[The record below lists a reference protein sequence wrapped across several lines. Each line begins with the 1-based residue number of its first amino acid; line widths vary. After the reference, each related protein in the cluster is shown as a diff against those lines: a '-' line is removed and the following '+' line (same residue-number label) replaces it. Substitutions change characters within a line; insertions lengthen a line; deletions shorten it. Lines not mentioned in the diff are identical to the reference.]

1 VVGFRSLSKNVIEN
15 DRVEITVV
23 IKEDMQLTDEQWSV
37 VEPLIPK
44 PKVRKDRKG
53 RPRVEARSVLDG
65 MLWVLW
71 TGAPWKALP
80 SEYPP
85 YQTVHRR
92 MQEWVEARV
101 FWKVLKA
108 LAEDL
113 RDRGKIDLTEAFID
127 GTHAGAKRGALS
139 SELLAV
145 ATPPRSWQSQ
155 TLAVLRSPLGLRVVR
170 AMKLSSSRKRLAS
183 ASSAADCSA

>member
-1 VVGFRSLSKNVIEN
+1 MK
-15 DRVEITVV
+15 
-23 IKEDMQLTDEQWSV
+23 LTDEQWSV

-44 PKVRKDRKG
+44 PKRRKDGKG
-53 RPRVEARSVLDG
+53 RPRRESRDVLDG

-71 TGAPWKALP
+71 TGAPWSALP

-85 YQTVHRR
+85 FQTVHRR
-92 MQEWVEARV
+92 MQEWVAERV
-101 FWKVLKA
+101 FWRVLKA

-113 RDRGKIDLTEAFID
+113 RERGKIDLTEAFVD

-145 ATPPRSWQSQ
+145 DPQQRSWQSL
-155 TLAVLRSPLGLRVVR
+155 TLAVFRSPLGSRVVR
-170 AMKLSSSRKRLAS
+170 GMKRSSSKRRSAGAS
-183 ASSAADCSA
+183 FEASCFA

>member
-1 VVGFRSLSKNVIEN
+1 
-15 DRVEITVV
+15 
-23 IKEDMQLTDEQWSV
+23 MQLTDEQWSV

-65 MLWVLW
+65 MLWILW

-85 YQTVHRR
+85 YQTCHRR
-92 MQEWVEARV
+92 MQEWTEQRA
-101 FWKVLKA
+101 FMKILKA

-113 RDRGKIDLTEAFID
+113 RVRGKFDLTEAFID
-127 GTHAGAKRGALS
+127 GTHAGAKKGALLLD
-139 SELLAV
+139 ELDA
-145 ATPPRSWQSQ
+145 AKRPRSWQWQ
-155 TLAVLRSPLGLRVVR
+155 TAVVFLSPSGLRVVSD
-170 AMKLSSSRKRLAS
+170 MKRSSSRKP
-183 ASSAADCSA
+183 SSRDS

>member
-15 DRVEITVV
+15 DRVPIAVV

-108 LAEDL
+108 LAADL

-145 ATPPRSWQSQ
+145 DPQQRSWQLL
-155 TLAVLRSPLGLRVVR
+155 TLAVFQSPLGSRVVR
-170 AMKLSSSRKRLAS
+170 AMKLRSSRRRSAD
-183 ASSAADCSA
+183 ASSAAVCSV

>member
-1 VVGFRSLSKNVIEN
+1 MIRSGRVGITDVIQQ
-15 DRVEITVV
+15 
-23 IKEDMQLTDEQWSV
+23 DMQLTDEQWSV
-37 VEPLIPK
+37 VERLIPK
-44 PKVRKDRKG
+44 PKVRKDGKG

-65 MLWVLW
+65 MLWILW

-92 MQEWVEARV
+92 MQEWVESRV
-101 FWKVLKA
+101 FWKLVKA

-145 ATPPRSWQSQ
+145 DPPQRSWQSLM
-155 TLAVLRSPLGLRVVR
+155 LAVLRSPLGSRVVR
-170 AMKLSSSRKRLAS
+170 AMKLSSSRKR
-183 ASSAADCSA
+183 SAAALSVVACSA

>member
-1 VVGFRSLSKNVIEN
+1 VIQQ
-15 DRVEITVV
+15 
-23 IKEDMQLTDEQWSV
+23 DMQLTDEQWSV
-37 VEPLIPK
+37 VQPLIPK
-44 PKVRKDRKG
+44 PNVRKDRKG
-53 RPRVEARSVLDG
+53 RPRVDARSVLDG
-65 MLWVLW
+65 MLWILW

-85 YQTVHRR
+85 YQTCHRR
-92 MQEWVEARV
+92 MQEWVADRV
-101 FWKVLKA
+101 FWRILKA
-108 LAEDL
+108 LAADL

-155 TLAVLRSPLGLRVVR
+155 TLAVFRSPLGLRVVR
-170 AMKLSSSRKRLAS
+170 AMKLSSSRKRSVS
-183 ASSAADCSA
+183 ASSAVVCFG

>member
-1 VVGFRSLSKNVIEN
+1 MAEVRSLIEFVIESDRVGISNVIQQ
-15 DRVEITVV
+15 
-23 IKEDMQLTDEQWSV
+23 DMQLTDEQWSV
-37 VEPLIPK
+37 VQPLIPK

-65 MLWVLW
+65 MLWILW

-85 YQTVHRR
+85 YQTCHRR
-92 MQEWVEARV
+92 MQEWVAERV
-101 FWKVLKA
+101 FWKMLKA

-113 RDRGKIDLTEAFID
+113 RQRGKIDLTEAFID

-145 ATPPRSWQSQ
+145 APQQRSWQSLM
-155 TLAVLRSPLGLRVVR
+155 LAVLQSPLGLRVVR
-170 AMKLSSSRKRLAS
+170 AMKLRSSSRRLA
-183 ASSAADCSA
+183 ASSCADACSA

>member
-1 VVGFRSLSKNVIEN
+1 
-15 DRVEITVV
+15 
-23 IKEDMQLTDEQWSV
+23 MQLTDEQWSV
-37 VEPLIPK
+37 VEPLIPIRK
-44 PKVRKDRKG
+44 PRKDGKG

-65 MLWVLW
+65 MLWILW

-80 SEYPP
+80 SEYPA
-85 YQTVHRR
+85 YQTCHRR
-92 MQEWVEARV
+92 MQEWVNERV
-101 FWKVLKA
+101 FMKILKA

-145 ATPPRSWQSQ
+145 ELQPRSWQSQ
-155 TLAVLRSPLGLRVVR
+155 MVAVLRSPLGSRVVR
-170 AMKLSSSRKRLAS
+170 AMRRNSSRRRSVS
-183 ASSAADCSA
+183 ASSEVASYA

>member
-1 VVGFRSLSKNVIEN
+1 MVGFRSLSKNVIQK
-15 DRVEITVV
+15 DRVVIAVV

-37 VEPLIPK
+37 VESLIPHPK
-44 PKVRKDRKG
+44 PRKDRKG
-53 RPRVEARSVLDG
+53 RPRVPARSVLDG
-65 MLWVLW
+65 MLWILW

-92 MQEWVEARV
+92 MREWVEARV

-145 ATPPRSWQSQ
+145 ATPLRSWQSQ

-183 ASSAADCSA
+183 ASPAADCSA

>member
-1 VVGFRSLSKNVIEN
+1 VIGS
-15 DRVEITVV
+15 DRVGITDV
-23 IKEDMQLTDEQWSV
+23 IQQDMQLTDEQWSV
-37 VEPLIPK
+37 VQPLIPK

-65 MLWVLW
+65 MLWILW

-85 YQTVHRR
+85 YQTCHRR
-92 MQEWVEARV
+92 MQEWVAARV
-101 FWKVLKA
+101 FWKMLTA

-113 RDRGKIDLTEAFID
+113 RERGKIDLTEAFID

-145 ATPPRSWQSQ
+145 APQQRSWQSL
-155 TLAVLRSPLGLRVVR
+155 TLAVFQSPLGSRVVR
-170 AMKLSSSRKRLAS
+170 AMKLRSSRRRLAGSSS
-183 ASSAADCSA
+183 ADACSA

>member
-1 VVGFRSLSKNVIEN
+1 
-15 DRVEITVV
+15 
-23 IKEDMQLTDEQWSV
+23 MQLTDEQWSV
-37 VEPLIPK
+37 VERLIPK
-44 PKVRKDRKG
+44 PKIRKDGKG
-53 RPRVEARSVLDG
+53 RPRVEARRVLDG
-65 MLWVLW
+65 MLWILW

-92 MQEWVEARV
+92 MQEWVESRV
-101 FWKVLKA
+101 FWKLVTA

-113 RDRGKIDLTEAFID
+113 RVRGKIDLTEAFID

-145 ATPPRSWQSQ
+145 APQQRSWQSLM
-155 TLAVLRSPLGLRVVR
+155 LAVLQSPLGSRAVR
-170 AMKLSSSRKRLAS
+170 AMKLRSSRKRSSA
-183 ASSAADCSA
+183 ASSAAVCSG

>member
-1 VVGFRSLSKNVIEN
+1 
-15 DRVEITVV
+15 
-23 IKEDMQLTDEQWSV
+23 MQLTDEQWSV
-37 VEPLIPK
+37 VEPLIPIPK
-44 PKVRKDRKG
+44 PRKDRKG
-53 RPRVEARSVLDG
+53 RPRVAARGVLNG
-65 MLWVLW
+65 VLWILW

-92 MQEWVEARV
+92 MQEWVTNRV
-101 FWKVLKA
+101 FWKILTA

-113 RDRGKIDLTEAFID
+113 RDRGKIDLTETFID

-145 ATPPRSWQSQ
+145 APQQRSWQSQ
-155 TLAVLRSPLGLRVVR
+155 TVAVFRSPLGSRVVR
-170 AMKLSSSRKRLAS
+170 AMRLRSSRKRSRA
-183 ASSAADCSA
+183 ASSAVACSA

>member
-1 VVGFRSLSKNVIEN
+1 
-15 DRVEITVV
+15 
-23 IKEDMQLTDEQWSV
+23 MQLTDEQWSV
-37 VEPLIPK
+37 VQPLIPK
-44 PKVRKDRKG
+44 PNVRKDRKG
-53 RPRVEARSVLDG
+53 RPRVDARNVLDG
-65 MLWVLW
+65 MLWILW

-85 YQTVHRR
+85 YQTCHRR
-92 MQEWVEARV
+92 MQEWVEDRV
-101 FWKVLKA
+101 FWKILKA

-127 GTHAGAKRGALS
+127 GTHAGAKRGDLS

-145 ATPPRSWQSQ
+145 GQRPRSWQSQ
-155 TLAVLRSPLGLRVVR
+155 MLAVLRSPLGLRVVR
-170 AMKLSSSRKRLAS
+170 AMRLSSSRKRLAT

>member
-1 VVGFRSLSKNVIEN
+1 MIEN
-15 DRVEITVV
+15 DRVGIADV
-23 IKEDMQLTDEQWSV
+23 IQQAMQLTDEQWSV

-44 PKVRKDRKG
+44 PKQRKDRKG
-53 RPRVEARSVLDG
+53 RPRVAARDVLDG
-65 MLWVLW
+65 MLWILW

-92 MQEWVEARV
+92 MQEWVESRV

-145 ATPPRSWQSQ
+145 APRQRSWQSQ
-155 TLAVLRSPLGLRVVR
+155 TVAVFQSPLGSRVVR
-170 AMKLSSSRKRLAS
+170 AMKLSSSRKRLAV
-183 ASSAADCSA
+183 ASFVADCSV

>member
-1 VVGFRSLSKNVIEN
+1 MIAK
-15 DRVEITVV
+15 DRVRIADV
-23 IKEDMQLTDEQWSV
+23 IQQDMQLTDEQWSV

-44 PKVRKDRKG
+44 PKARKDRKG
-53 RPRVEARSVLDG
+53 RPRIASRSVLDG

-85 YQTVHRR
+85 YQTCHRR
-92 MQEWVEARV
+92 MQEWVAERV
-101 FWKVLKA
+101 FWKILKA

-113 RDRGKIDLTEAFID
+113 RERGKIDLTEAFVD

-145 ATPPRSWQSQ
+145 APQQRSWQLL
-155 TLAVLRSPLGLRVVR
+155 TVAVFQSPLGSRVVR
-170 AMKLSSSRKRLAS
+170 AMKLRSSRRR
-183 ASSAADCSA
+183 SAAASLEAACSV

>member
-1 VVGFRSLSKNVIEN
+1 VIGI
-15 DRVEITVV
+15 DRVAITDV
-23 IKEDMQLTDEQWSV
+23 IKQDMQLTDEQWSV
-37 VEPLIPK
+37 VERLIPR
-44 PKVRKDRKG
+44 PNVRKDGKG
-53 RPRVEARSVLDG
+53 RPRVDARNVLDG
-65 MLWVLW
+65 MLWILW

-92 MQEWVEARV
+92 MQEWVESRV
-101 FWKVLKA
+101 FWKVVKA

-145 ATPPRSWQSQ
+145 EPRQRSWRSLM
-155 TLAVLRSPLGLRVVR
+155 LAVLQSPLGLRVVR
-170 AMKLSSSRKRLAS
+170 AMKLSSSRRRS
-183 ASSAADCSA
+183 AVALSAGGCSA